1 MDARTESQQDFAARL
16 QRIAANSAGEQQLVY
31 VGVDEVYAVPRGQR
45 QARVSAARRL
55 VGRLMRPLG
64 LVLAF
69 LIGMAGYAAAAVL
82 LFQIRGLD
90 QPVGGLVWELG
101 TQLGTG
107 LAMALGV
114 GVVLQGLRGKLL
126 ATQALG
132 VGGGALV
139 LPTAVQLWPAVFES
153 LTSASWVAKVV
164 SASAPNVP
172 LIQALAA
179 LK

>member
-1 MDARTESQQDFAARL
+1 MDALTESQQDFAARL
-16 QRIAANSAGEQQLVY
+16 QRIAANSAGAQQLVY
-31 VGVDEVYAVPRGQR
+31 VGADEVYAVPRGQR
-45 QARVSAARRL
+45 RARVSAGRRL
-55 VGRLMRPLG
+55 LGRLMRPLG

-69 LIGMAGYAAAAVL
+69 VIGMAGYAAAAVA
-82 LFQIRGLD
+82 LFHLRGLAE
-90 QPVGGLVWELG
+90 PMGGLVWELG

-139 LPTAVQLWPAVFES
+139 LPTAVQLWPAIFES
-153 LTSASWVAKVV
+153 LTSASWVARVAA
-164 SASAPNVP
+164 SSAPNVP
-172 LIQALAA
+172 LLQAVAA